1 MAIGFGKALRIG
13 MMIGLATGVLVWGG
27 GTGIARQEPAKE
39 KAAGK
44 APALGYEVVE
54 KLPHSMTSYTE
65 GFFYRDG
72 LFYEG
77 TGLEGQSKLL
87 AVEPQTGKVVRSVD
101 LPSSRDFGEGIVDWG
116 NLIYEWTWESHT
128 CFVYTIADFHLVKVL
143 HYEGEGWG
151 MTRTND
157 EIVTSNGTAE
167 LTFRDPQTF
176 QPTHTIV
183 VHDGEEAIELVNEL
197 EYVKGEILANVWKS
211 DRIAK
216 ISPKDG
222 HVIAWVDLTGLKE
235 KASVPVEKGKDQ
247 DYVLNG
253 IAYDAEH
260 DRLYVTGKQWGA
272 VFEIKVGKK
281 RK

>member
-1 MAIGFGKALRIG
+1 MP
-13 MMIGLATGVLVWGG
+13 MMRSAGIMCVGVL
-27 GTGIARQEPAKE
+27 IATLGFQGEKE
-39 KAAGK
+39 NPAGK
-44 APALGYEVVE
+44 APVLGYEVVE
-54 KLPHSMTSYTE
+54 KLPHSTESYTE

-77 TGLEGQSKLL
+77 TGLEGHSKLL
-87 AVEPQTGKVVRSVD
+87 AIEPQTGKVVRSVD

-116 NLIYEWTWESHT
+116 DLIYEWTWESHT

-197 EYVKGEILANVWKS
+197 EYVKGEILANVWRS

-235 KASVPVEKGKDQ
+235 KASVPAEKGKDQ

>member
-1 MAIGFGKALRIG
+1 MTAARQSK
-13 MMIGLATGVLVWGG
+13 MWSIGLLITVLAGVAAA
-27 GTGIARQEPAKE
+27 GIAQKTPGPAKT
-39 KAAGK
+39 AVGK
-44 APALGYEVVE
+44 APVMGYEVVAT
-54 KLPHSMTSYTE
+54 LPHSTESYTE

-77 TGLEGQSKLL
+77 TGLEGHSKLM
-87 AVEPQTGKVVRSVD
+87 AIEPKTGKVVRSVD
-101 LPSSRDFGEGIVDWG
+101 LPSNEFGEGIIDWG

-143 HYEGEGWG
+143 RYDGEGWG

-157 EIVTSNGTAE
+157 EIVTSDGTPT
-167 LTFRDPQTF
+167 LTFRDPETF
-176 QPTHTIV
+176 QPTHAIS
-183 VHDGEEAIELVNEL
+183 VHDGDKPIKNVNEL
-197 EYVKGEILANVWKS
+197 EYVKGEILANIWQS

-222 HVIAWVDLTGLKE
+222 HVIAWVDLGGLKE
-235 KASVPVEKGKDQ
+235 KGSVPVETKKEPE
-247 DYVLNG
+247 YVLNG

-272 VFEIKVGKK
+272 VFQIKVVKK
-281 RK
+281 GNK

>member
-1 MAIGFGKALRIG
+1 MLNQTRRAMAIGFAMAALIS
-13 MMIGLATGVLVWGG
+13 AA
-27 GTGIARQEPAKE
+27 GIVVAGQAPDKE
-39 KAAGK
+39 KPAGK
-44 APALGYEVVE
+44 APVLGYEVVA
-54 KLPHSMTSYTE
+54 KLPHSTESYTE

-77 TGLEGQSKLL
+77 TGLEGHSKLL
-87 AVEPQTGKVVRSVD
+87 AIEPQTGKVVRSVD
-101 LPSSRDFGEGIVDWG
+101 LPSHDFGEGIIDWG
-116 NLIYEWTWESHT
+116 NLIYEWTWESHI

-151 MTRTND
+151 MTHTND

-216 ISPKDG
+216 ISPQDG
-222 HVIAWVDLTGLKE
+222 HVTAWVDLTGLKE
-235 KASVPVEKGKDQ
+235 KASVLVEKGKDQ

-253 IAYDAEH
+253 IAYDAGH

-272 VFEIKVGKK
+272 VFEIRVGKK

>member
-1 MAIGFGKALRIG
+1 MAIRRDGALRIG
-13 MMIGLATGVLVWGG
+13 LVMGALVCAGGV
-27 GTGIARQEPAKE
+27 GIASQAPENEKMAE
-39 KAAGK
+39 KAEGK
-44 APALGYEVVE
+44 APVLGYEVVA
-54 KLPHSMTSYTE
+54 KLPHSTTSYTE

-72 LFYEG
+72 LFHEG

-87 AVEPQTGKVVRSVD
+87 AIEPVTGKVVRSVD
-101 LPSSRDFGEGIVDWG
+101 LPSHDFGEGIVDWG

-128 CFVYTIADFHLVKVL
+128 CFVYTIADFHLAKVL

-167 LTFRDPQTF
+167 LTFRDPETF

-183 VHDGEEAIELVNEL
+183 VHEGDEAIEQVNEL

-222 HVIAWVDLTGLKE
+222 RVIAWVDLTGLKD
-235 KASVPVEKGKDQ
+235 KASVPVDKGKDQ

-253 IAYDAEH
+253 IAYDAGH
-260 DRLYVTGKQWGA
+260 DKLYVTGKQWGA
-272 VFEIKVGKK
+272 VFEIKVGKRK
-281 RK
+281 R